1 MPLKVVPRRDRK
13 MNRLV
18 KKARVRSLSR
28 GEVLF
33 GPGDPA
39 ETVFLVK
46 EGHLQITTP
55 PREGRGA
62 RVVQVVG
69 PWELGGEEGL
79 VGGSRRRSRGL
90 AGEGSSIVVLDGGQV
105 NNVLRTAAK
114 TLEAFVAAKQEELEL
129 ARTLAGLRRRGG
141 ARRRLAGLLLHLV
154 DRLGRR
160 EGEEILLSLRLTHA
174 VMADLSA
181 CHRSTVTTLLNDWLY
196 RRILRDEEGGIR
208 IRAPEALRRE
218 AGSR

>member
-46 EGHLQITTP
+46 EGHLQITI
-55 PREGRGA
+55 PRRGRHRA

-79 VGGSRRRSRGL
+79 LGGSHRRSRGL
-90 AGEGSSIVVLDGGQV
+90 AGEGSSIVVLDGGRV

-114 TLEAFVAAKQEELEL
+114 TLEAFLVAKEDELEL
-129 ARTLAGLRRRGG
+129 ARTLAGLRRHGG
-141 ARRRLAGLLLHLV
+141 ARRRLAGLLLHLAH
-154 DRLGRR
+154 RLGRR
-160 EGEEILLSLRLTHA
+160 EGEEVLLSLRLTHA
-174 VMADLSA
+174 VLADLSA

-196 RRILRDEEGGIR
+196 RRILLDAEAGIR
-208 IRAPEALRRE
+208 IREPEALQKE
-218 AGSR
+218 AGVR